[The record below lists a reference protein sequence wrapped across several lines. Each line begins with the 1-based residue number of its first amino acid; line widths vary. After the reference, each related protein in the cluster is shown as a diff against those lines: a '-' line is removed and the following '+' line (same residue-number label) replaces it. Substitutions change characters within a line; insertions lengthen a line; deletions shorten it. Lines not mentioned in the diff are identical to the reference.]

1 MEEAMVEMAVAEMA
15 SLEAEMEA
23 EEAKAVDLVEEVAKE
38 EEGRE

>member
-1 MEEAMVEMAVAEMA
+1 MEEAKVEMAV
-15 SLEAEMEA
+15 AEMEA